1 MTPSYSRTVLLD
13 GFLGFIV
20 WSSGDHKFKIT
31 FILVIMRSC
40 VSDVSLIIFVVDP
53 IVDSWLF
60 MKSPLPVVTIL
71 VTYLYFVL
79 VLGPKLMEKRKAY
92 ELKGVM
98 IAYNAYQVLFSLWL
112 CSQAFKVTK
121 PVQLLGHTC
130 KNPSKNREFQDV
142 VSSNCLK

>member
-1 MTPSYSRTVLLD
+1 MMVLLFSLF
-13 GFLGFIV
+13 GVVVIKTFKYRSFLWLCEYVILSLTCFI
-20 WSSGDHKFKIT
+20 
-31 FILVIMRSC
+31 
-40 VSDVSLIIFVVDP
+40 VVDP
-53 IVDSWLF
+53 VVDSWLF

>member
-1 MTPSYSRTVLLD
+1 MFKYIL
-13 GFLGFIV
+13 FFFIA
-20 WSSGDHKFKIT
+20 
-31 FILVIMRSC
+31 
-40 VSDVSLIIFVVDP
+40 DP
-53 IVDSWLF
+53 VVDSWLF

-79 VLGPKLMEKRKAY
+79 VLGPKLMEKRQAY
-92 ELKGVM
+92 ELKRVM

-142 VSSNCLK
+142 VSNKKLE